1 MILYKCWYCGIWK
14 SKEYLENNN
23 LDNRIIILDKD
34 TSTVSLAAKA
44 LGIDDDMIAKTLSF
58 YLDDK
63 PILVVLS
70 GNSRID
76 I

>member
-1 MILYKCWYCGIWK
+1 MAFEKT
-14 SKEYLENNN
+14 KEYLENNN

-34 TSTVSLAAKA
+34 TSTVSLAAQS

>member
-1 MILYKCWYCGIWK
+1 MAFEKA
-14 SKEYLENNN
+14 KEYLENNN

-34 TSTVSLAAKA
+34 TSTVSLAAQS